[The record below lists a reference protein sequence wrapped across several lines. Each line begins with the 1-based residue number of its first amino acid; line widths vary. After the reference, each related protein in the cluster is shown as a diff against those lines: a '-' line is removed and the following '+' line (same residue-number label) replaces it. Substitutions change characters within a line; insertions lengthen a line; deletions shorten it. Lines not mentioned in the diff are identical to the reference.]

1 MSEMKLKVL
10 NKSFITVAFSREST
24 NLAVLTYFSSYNE
37 GDVISLEVSEAPCYC
52 EIQFDDALRPAVIFV
67 SEKSIYFEIPFGEK
81 RKALTPKAFSGNCH
95 VITARFLYESEL
107 EIRRNLALN
116 PYDGFVKRGVFPHTE
131 TNTDLQID
139 ETFAPRNAVDG
150 VWANISHGKFPYQSW
165 GTNKRD
171 DAEWKLLHP
180 IKDWAKIN
188 LLVQHCLNVS
198 D

>member
-1 MSEMKLKVL
+1 M
-10 NKSFITVAFSREST
+10 
-24 NLAVLTYFSSYNE
+24 
-37 GDVISLEVSEAPCYC
+37 
-52 EIQFDDALRPAVIFV
+52 
-67 SEKSIYFEIPFGEK
+67 
-81 RKALTPKAFSGNCH
+81 
-95 VITARFLYESEL
+95 
-107 EIRRNLALN
+107 ALN

>member
-95 VITARFLYESEL
+95 VITSRFLYESEL

>member
-67 SEKSIYFEIPFGEK
+67 SEKSNYFEIPFGEK

-131 TNTDLQID
+131 TNTD
-139 ETFAPRNAVDG
+139 
-150 VWANISHGKFPYQSW
+150 
-165 GTNKRD
+165 
-171 DAEWKLLHP
+171 
-180 IKDWAKIN
+180 
-188 LLVQHCLNVS
+188 
-198 D
+198 